1 MDMAMKELQNAKER
15 TADDWAQ
22 LFHDSNQGF
31 ILQEIIQP
39 TGSDLAIIVASWEG
53 ETTFST
59 PDVEEQ

>member
-1 MDMAMKELQNAKER
+1 MKELQNAKER

-22 LFHDSNQGF
+22 LFYDSNQGF

-39 TGSDLAIIVASWEG
+39 TRSDLAMIVASWEG
-53 ETTFST
+53 ETTFPA